1 MMNESQQYRIENE
14 KRLLKQHG
22 KMMAIGEKLLV
33 GRYGRLAANDI
44 MAQTVTAFEQLL
56 PEIPYIGGKVNPMTD
71 TLEQKATLLALYRVL
86 KGRGRPVEEIG
97 ELLYR
102 MGEAWVE
109 QYPKFVRQLIGRF
122 YMSGFQRRRS
132 ERQAL
137 RSQEGVYSADFVTE
151 VVDGEGQDFEWGVN
165 YLECGVVKYFAKE
178 GAEELTPYMCQIDYL
193 LFPAIG
199 INLVRSGTIAQGC
212 AHCDF
217 RFKREGEPTSG
228 WPPPF
233 WESD

>member
-1 MMNESQQYRIENE
+1 MNESQRYRTNNK

-22 KMMAIGEKLLV
+22 KMMAVGEKLLIE
-33 GRYGRLAANDI
+33 RYGRSTTIDI
-44 MAQTVTAFEQLL
+44 ISKSDEAFQQLL
-56 PEIPYIGGKVNPMTD
+56 PEIPYIGGKANPMTD
-71 TLEQKATLLALYRVL
+71 TLEQMATLLALYRVL
-86 KGRGRPVEEIG
+86 KKRGQPVEEIG

-109 QYPKFVRQLIGRF
+109 QYPKFMQQLIGRF
-122 YMSGFQRRRS
+122 YMSRFQRRRS
-132 ERQAL
+132 QKNAL
-137 RSQEGVYSADFVTE
+137 RSQARVYAADFVTE
-151 VVDGEGQDFEWGVN
+151 VIDGDGQDFDWGVN

-178 GAEELTPYMCQIDYL
+178 DAEELTPYMCQIDYL

-212 AHCDF
+212 THCDF
-217 RFKREGEPTSG
+217 RFKREGQSTPG

-233 WESD
+233 WENE